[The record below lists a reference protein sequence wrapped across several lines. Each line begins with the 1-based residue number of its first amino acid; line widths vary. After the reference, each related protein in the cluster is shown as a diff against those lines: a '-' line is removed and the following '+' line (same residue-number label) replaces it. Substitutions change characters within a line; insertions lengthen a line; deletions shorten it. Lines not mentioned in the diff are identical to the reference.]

1 MSRGLH
7 RINNREQDVELLDS
21 LQRAAMERLD
31 SIAKHVREKSNQS
44 NEHEQP
50 VEPSQ
55 SNSTSDAG
63 NGAAATRDIGN
74 RDVKH
79 TSFPCKHCGDHIG
92 NSSLVRKHKYT
103 IRPTIADH
111 IERDYAEYIAATSA
125 KGEDAGSGIRDSVK
139 PRDFKQADAE
149 SNNSIERCTGIS
161 AGVTI

>member
-1 MSRGLH
+1 VEQLDGNSGYLH
-7 RINNREQDVELLDS
+7 QE
-21 LQRAAMERLD
+21 
-31 SIAKHVREKSNQS
+31 SNQR
-44 NEHEQP
+44 NEHEQS
-50 VEPSQ
+50 VESSQ

-103 IRPTIADH
+103 VLRTAADY

-149 SNNSIERCTGIS
+149 SSDSIERCTGIS

>member
-1 MSRGLH
+1 MSVGVCGN
-7 RINNREQDVELLDS
+7 NNRTADNNLSYTLQSACNIVLGGDNEL
-21 LQRAAMERLD
+21 
-31 SIAKHVREKSNQS
+31 VREERNQR
-44 NEHEQP
+44 NEHEQS
-50 VEPSQ
+50 VESSQ
-55 SNSTSDAG
+55 SNSTSNAG
-63 NGAAATRDIGN
+63 NSGADSGDIGN

-92 NSSLVRKHKYT
+92 NAGLVRKHKYT
-103 IRPTIADH
+103 IHPTIADH

-149 SNNSIERCTGIS
+149 SSDSIERCTGIS

>member
-1 MSRGLH
+1 VEQLDGDSGYLH
-7 RINNREQDVELLDS
+7 QE
-21 LQRAAMERLD
+21 
-31 SIAKHVREKSNQS
+31 SNQR
-44 NEHEQP
+44 NEHEQS
-50 VEPSQ
+50 VESSQ

-63 NGAAATRDIGN
+63 NSGAATRDIGN